1 MRCNGCGN
9 SSLIEGDFVHS
20 SDAGQIR
27 FSPSGNSN
35 LKKAFGIGSRPARC
49 YGCLRCGNMQ
59 MAIEFS
65 EEDMKKYQSF
75 EGEQQRSAVE
85 EPKLE

>member
-20 SDAGQIR
+20 DGGQTR

-35 LKKAFGIGSRPARC
+35 LKKAFGIGSRPVRC
-49 YGCLRCGNMQ
+49 YGCPRCGNMQ

>member
-20 SDAGQIR
+20 SDVGQTR
-27 FSPSGNSN
+27 FIPSGKSK
-35 LKKAFGIGSRPARC
+35 LKSALGIGSRPVRC
-49 YGCLRCGNMQ
+49 YGCPRCGNMQ
-59 MAIEFS
+59 WTIEFS

-85 EPKLE
+85 EENG

>member
-9 SSLIEGDFVHS
+9 SSLVEGNFVHS
-20 SDAGQIR
+20 DDGGQTK
-27 FSPSGNSN
+27 FSPSGDSK
-35 LKKAFGIGSRPARC
+35 LKRALGIGSRPVRC

-59 MAIEFS
+59 LVIEFS

-75 EGEQQRSAVE
+75 EGEQPRSAVE
-85 EPKLE
+85 EPKSE

>member
-9 SSLIEGDFVHS
+9 SSLVEGDFIHS

-27 FSPSGNSN
+27 FGPSGDSK
-35 LKKAFGIGSRPARC
+35 LKRALGIGSRPVHC

-59 MAIEFS
+59 LAIEFS
-65 EEDMKKYQSF
+65 EEDIKKYQSF
-75 EGEQQRSAVE
+75 EGEQQRSAIE